1 MYVRV
6 TMNKNI
12 VDNIY
17 RAWGNIVSN
26 HEGII
31 KHVCEIL
38 SSYLFIDLVYMRD
51 LDNKILFFFFFSK
64 IYIFHVQENV
74 ILTSKF

>member
-17 RAWGNIVSN
+17 KAWGNIVSN

-38 SSYLFIDLVYMRD
+38 SSYLFIDLVIW
-51 LDNKILFFFFFSK
+51 KISTIK
-64 IYIFHVQENV
+64 YYIFFENLYIARV
-74 ILTSKF
+74 RNQL